1 MKLSV
6 RQIESITKGTVRVEE
21 RDGGVVFHRF
31 TAAQEEYYRTTN
43 PSFRFYEK
51 SLATAGV
58 RLQFKT
64 NSRHLFLKAELT
76 AGSSRTYYAFDVFT
90 NGEFLD
96 SLDNFSVVEI
106 PTVYTSVSLP
116 LGTAEKQ
123 FDLGDGEKTV
133 CVYFP
138 WSVAVNLQEVTLDD
152 GATVEP
158 IVTSKKLLAFGDS
171 ITQGYDAL
179 HPSAR
184 YIGKLADHLGM
195 EEINKAIGGEI
206 FCPILAALSD
216 AFTPDL
222 ITVAYG
228 TNDWS
233 GQPRELTEQN
243 CMAFF
248 KVLRESYP
256 NTPITAFT
264 PIWRANYTEEKPFG
278 AFSEV
283 AAMIRKAADEA
294 GGVQVVEG
302 FTLVPHD
309 VSYYADGYLHPN
321 DAGFEQYFYGLQE
334 QMG

>member
-31 TAAQEEYYRTTN
+31 TAAQEEYYGTTN

-106 PTVYTSVSLP
+106 PTVYTNVSLP

-206 FCPILAALSD
+206 FCPKLAALSD
-216 AFTPDL
+216 DFAPDC

-228 TNDWS
+228 TNDWA
-233 GQPRELTEQN
+233 GQSREVTEEN
-243 CMAFF
+243 CKAFF
-248 KVLRESYP
+248 TALRANYP
-256 NTPITAFT
+256 QVPIMALT
-264 PIWRANYTEEKPFG
+264 PIWRADWQADKAFG
-278 AFSEV
+278 LFSE
-283 AAMIRKAADEA
+283 AGEMIHRVVDAV
-294 GGVQVVEG
+294 GGVLVIEG
-302 FTLVPHD
+302 FNLVPHD
-309 VSYYADGYLHPN
+309 TAYYADGRLHPN
-321 DAGFEQYFYGLQE
+321 DAGFTKYADRLRQQIN
-334 QMG
+334 